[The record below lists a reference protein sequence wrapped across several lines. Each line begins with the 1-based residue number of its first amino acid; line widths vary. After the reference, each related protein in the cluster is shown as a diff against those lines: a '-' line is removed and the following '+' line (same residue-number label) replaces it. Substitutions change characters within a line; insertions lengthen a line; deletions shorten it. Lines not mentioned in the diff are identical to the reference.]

1 MRSKEVKRTSKG
13 NQVNKQGDHGMAAA
27 RRNSR
32 CSDHPYNLRRAIER
46 FERGYLQN
54 ILVLT
59 GWDQMRASEMLGIR
73 PKTLEIKL
81 KKYELR

>member
-1 MRSKEVKRTSKG
+1 MATATRS
-13 NQVNKQGDHGMAAA
+13 
-27 RRNSR
+27 SR

-54 ILVLT
+54 ILVLAD
-59 GWDQMRASEMLGIR
+59 WDQMKAAEMLGVR
-73 PKTLEIKL
+73 PKTLETKL

>member
-1 MRSKEVKRTSKG
+1 
-13 NQVNKQGDHGMAAA
+13 MATAT
-27 RRNSR
+27 RNSR
-32 CSDHPYNLRRAIER
+32 CSDHPYNLRHAIER

-54 ILVLT
+54 ILVLAE
-59 GWDQMRASEMLGIR
+59 WDKLRAAKMLGIP